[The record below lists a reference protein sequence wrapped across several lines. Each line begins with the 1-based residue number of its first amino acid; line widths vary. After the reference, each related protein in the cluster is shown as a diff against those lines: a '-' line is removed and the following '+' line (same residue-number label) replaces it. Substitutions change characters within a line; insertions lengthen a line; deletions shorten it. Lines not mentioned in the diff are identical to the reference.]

1 MNEKPII
8 YQLFPRIMTN
18 MNAQCEPWGT
28 YEKNGS
34 GKFNDYSGKL
44 LKSIKALGVTH
55 VWYTGV
61 IEMATKTEFPGIP
74 ADNPNIVKG
83 EAG

>member
-34 GKFNDYSGKL
+34 GKFNVYSGKL
-44 LKSIKALGVTH
+44 LKSIKALGVTL
-55 VWYTGV
+55 VW
-61 IEMATKTEFPGIP
+61 
-74 ADNPNIVKG
+74 
-83 EAG
+83 